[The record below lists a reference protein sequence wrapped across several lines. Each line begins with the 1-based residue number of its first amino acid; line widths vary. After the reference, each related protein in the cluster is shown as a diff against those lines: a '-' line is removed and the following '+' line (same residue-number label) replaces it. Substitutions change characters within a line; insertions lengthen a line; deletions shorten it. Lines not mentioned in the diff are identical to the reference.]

1 LTNLQKGIPLAQQPE
16 QPDSVEEIVLPEDN
30 YYAKT
35 VLIPIG
41 RPDTAAQML
50 ELAGELVHPTEGL
63 VIALV
68 VALGDT
74 ELANK
79 VTEEVEEVIENFRN
93 AGEGHNVELVTE
105 VAVSISRGILDV
117 ARERNTD
124 VIILGVNQSA
134 RRQVKLGTVVENV
147 ITAAPCGVLIYRSA
161 TSPTFNRVVIP
172 VDGTVQS
179 TTAMKLGVS
188 LALQNKTKVRQMSV
202 QYNYQYHADH
212 ETAMREA
219 EALMPSDNRPYKQI
233 VVGRTPERNILREMT
248 ENDLL
253 VMGFSQKTDFE
264 RQITD
269 DLSNQLL
276 NRAPGP
282 VIMISRIEWQEG
294 LRGTIERSLSRINPH
309 LTHVEQN
316 ELVWAAQKNADPN
329 LDFTVMIVLSA
340 GLATLG
346 LLTNSVAVIIGAML
360 VAPLMSP
367 ISGFSTGMATGLL
380 ELTRR
385 ASFTMLQGVILA
397 LLISIGM
404 GLLLPID
411 SPTSEMLSRGSP
423 GVLDAAVALVSGLV
437 AAYASARK
445 GIPAALAGVA
455 IAAALMPP
463 LCVIGLGVALQ
474 HINMAI
480 GATLLFLANITF
492 IIASQYITFLWLGMR
507 PDTSREGVTA
517 NLTRVWWGVLASLTA
532 IVLIVFIQLGSQA
545 VDEQQIRQRLEET
558 VFQNAEVVDYTVIS
572 SVPLG
577 IQLTVQSATT
587 VTSRQVEDAQDL
599 INEVYEQE
607 VAVEVIAQQIIRPAD
622 GRNAIILEILKN
634 ILPTANITEV
644 GVKEQENLLTVNATI
659 RDVMPPPDDALNDI
673 QTELAMMS
681 DGDVQLNIAY
691 QQVIFMSISGT
702 AGEDESESP

>member
-1 LTNLQKGIPLAQQPE
+1 MTEKPAQPNGA
-16 QPDSVEEIVLPEDN
+16 SEIILPEDN

-79 VTEEVEEVIENFRN
+79 VTEEVQEVIENFRN
-93 AGEGHNVELVTE
+93 AGDGHKVELVTE

-124 VIILGVNQSA
+124 VIILGVNQSV

-147 ITAAPCGVLIYRSA
+147 IAAAPCGVLIYRSS
-161 TSPTFNRVVIP
+161 TSPSFNRVVIP

-179 TTAMKLGVS
+179 TIAMKLGVS
-188 LALQNKTKVRQMSV
+188 LALQNNTKVRQMSV

-212 ETAMREA
+212 EAVMRET
-219 EALMPSDNRPYKQI
+219 EALMPPDNRPYKQI
-233 VVGRTPERNILREMT
+233 IAGRTPERSILREIT
-248 ENDLL
+248 EDDLL
-253 VMGFSQKTDFE
+253 VMGFSQKSDFE

-282 VIMISRIEWQEG
+282 VIMISQIEWQRG
-294 LRGTIERSLSRINPH
+294 LRGTIERSLLRINPQ

-385 ASFTMLQGVILA
+385 ASFTMIQGVILA

-404 GLLLPID
+404 GVLLPID

-463 LCVIGLGVALQ
+463 ICTIGLGVALQ
-474 HINMAI
+474 HVNMAI

-507 PDTSREGVTA
+507 PDKSREGVTA
-517 NLTRVWWGVLASLTA
+517 NLTRIWWGVLAALT
-532 IVLIVFIQLGSQA
+532 VFVMIVFIQLGSQA
-545 VDEQQIRQRLEET
+545 VDEQQIRERLEQEI
-558 VFQNAEVVDYTVIS
+558 FINAEVVDYNVIS

-577 IQLTVQSATT
+577 IQLTIQSETDI
-587 VTSRQVEDAQDL
+587 TSRQVKDAQEL
-599 INEVYEQE
+599 INSVYDQT
-607 VAVEVIAQQIIRPAD
+607 VDVEVVAQQIIRPAD
-622 GRNAIILEILKN
+622 GRNAVILALLQEA
-634 ILPTANITEV
+634 LPFATIEDV
-644 GVKEQENLLTVNATI
+644 DVQDRDGLIVYATI
-659 RDVMPPPDDALNDI
+659 RDVTPPSEPALRNI
-673 QTELAMMS
+673 QAQLGMLS
-681 DGDVQLNIAY
+681 DGEVQLNIAY
-691 QQVIFMSISGT
+691 QQMIFVNVSST
-702 AGEDESESP
+702 EGE

>member
-1 LTNLQKGIPLAQQPE
+1 MTEQSTQQNGE
-16 QPDSVEEIVLPEDN
+16 HEIILPKDN

-50 ELAGELVHPTEGL
+50 QLAGELVHPTEGL

-79 VTEEVEEVIENFRN
+79 VTEEVQEVIENFRN

-124 VIILGVNQSA
+124 VIILGVNQA
-134 RRQVKLGTVVENV
+134 IRRQVKLGTVVENV
-147 ITAAPCGVLIYRSA
+147 IAAAPCGVLIYRSSN
-161 TSPTFNRVVIP
+161 SPSFNRIVIP
-172 VDGTVQS
+172 VDGTAQS
-179 TTAMKLGVS
+179 TIAMKLGVS
-188 LALQNKTKVRQMSV
+188 LALQNNTKVRQMSV
-202 QYNYQYHADH
+202 QYNYQYHTDNEAV
-212 ETAMREA
+212 MRET
-219 EALMPSDNRPYKQI
+219 EALMPPDNRPNKQI
-233 VVGRTPERNILREMT
+233 IVGRTPERSILREIT
-248 ENDLL
+248 EDDLL
-253 VMGFSQKTDFE
+253 VMGFSQKSDFE

-282 VIMISRIEWQEG
+282 VIMISRIEWQHG
-294 LRGTIERSLSRINPH
+294 FRGAIERSLLRINPQ

-329 LDFTVMIVLSA
+329 LDFTVMIILSA

-360 VAPLMSP
+360 VAPLMAP

-385 ASFTMLQGVILA
+385 ASFTMIQGVILA

-404 GLLLPID
+404 GVLLPID

-463 LCVIGLGVALQ
+463 ICTIGLGVALQ

-507 PDTSREGVTA
+507 PDKSREGVTA

-532 IVLIVFIQLGSQA
+532 IVMIVFIQLGSQA
-545 VDEQQIRQRLEET
+545 VDEQQIRERLEREI
-558 VFQNAEVVDYTVIS
+558 FLNAEVVSYQVIS

-577 IQLTVQSATT
+577 IQLTVQSEKTI
-587 VTSRQVEDAQDL
+587 TSRQVEDAQHL
-599 INEVYEQE
+599 INVVYEQT
-607 VAVEVIAQQIIRPAD
+607 VDVQVIAQQIIRPAD
-622 GRNAIILEILKN
+622 GRNAVIFSLLQD
-634 ILPTANITEV
+634 ILPTATIEDV
-644 GVKEQENLLTVNATI
+644 DVQDQDGLTVYATV
-659 RDVMPPPDDALNDI
+659 RDVMPPSQDALRTI
-673 QTELAMMS
+673 QAQLGMLS
-681 DGDVQLNIAY
+681 DGDVHLNIAY
-691 QQVIFMSISGT
+691 QQIILVSVSST
-702 AGEDESESP
+702 KGE